1 MNANEANEANGFEF
15 DNISN
20 TAFEELQMIEQQR
33 QDELLRSQQT
43 SASTPRNVNPN
54 PRQVV
59 QRPIRPPKRAK
70 TSSGRGGV
78 SLAGGRR
85 RTRTEFQEDIVGLGK
100 RTSPVWDHFTI
111 VPEKDDNDVV
121 ISLHAVCR
129 HCKNT
134 DYRAEGHYGTSNCR
148 NHLKSCEPYQEW
160 LAKNGDLIE
169 AIMYHGYPLSMVE
182 HKFTR
187 KLHRYLNPK
196 VKNISRSTI
205 TRWCMRKNSKLRK
218 MLFETLKDLDSKV
231 SLTCDIWTACT
242 SRGYLTLTAHYIDK
256 DWCLKSKVLN
266 FCHFPPP
273 STGHAI
279 YELVYAMIKDWGLES
294 KVMCMT
300 VDNATNNDS
309 MIPLLQEC
317 LNDGLKAIDPA
328 VTLVRDN
335 VKYIDSS
342 EARMNRFRDF
352 YTEPDYTFK
361 LTDREWESVENM
373 ASILEPFYEMTN
385 LFSGSDYPT
394 ANLYFEQVCKAKYHL
409 RRACES
415 EDACIRE
422 MGN

>member
-1 MNANEANEANGFEF
+1 MHDFVQIMF
-15 DNISN
+15 N
-20 TAFEELQMIEQQR
+20 T
-33 QDELLRSQQT
+33 
-43 SASTPRNVNPN
+43 
-54 PRQVV
+54 
-59 QRPIRPPKRAK
+59 
-70 TSSGRGGV
+70 
-78 SLAGGRR
+78 
-85 RTRTEFQEDIVGLGK
+85 
-100 RTSPVWDHFTI
+100 
-111 VPEKDDNDVV
+111 
-121 ISLHAVCR
+121 
-129 HCKNT
+129 
-134 DYRAEGHYGTSNCR
+134 
-148 NHLKSCEPYQEW
+148 CEPYQEW
-160 LAKNGDLIE
+160 LAKNGDLIGDFNQRKYCSLFAE

-266 FCHFPPP
+266 FRHFPPP
-273 STGHAI
+273 HTGHAI
-279 YELVYAMIKDWGLES
+279 YELVYAMIKDWGHES

-317 LNDGLKAIDPA
+317 LNGHSSFPCDGAHFHIRCAAHILNLIVKDGLKAIDPA
-328 VTLVRDN
+328 VKLVRDN

-342 EARMNRFRDF
+342 EARMIRFRDF
-352 YTEPDYTFK
+352 VSQLEKPSSLKLWLDVVTRWNSTYLMLKRALDNRVAVNRFGSTEPDYTLK

-373 ASILEPFYEMTN
+373 ASILQPFYEMIN

-409 RRACES
+409 RHAC
-415 EDACIRE
+415 
-422 MGN
+422 